1 MEQYNR
7 RQVVQGAAV
16 AAACG
21 LASSCG
27 CASSGTQSQKSTTA
41 GSAGGK
47 GAAFTPLQEGGHIDV
62 GSRAQ
67 EMIDK
72 ASQLGEDMMR
82 QHGHWARCIVTAM
95 QQAMPFVPDDP
106 GLRRAACCVD
116 GGATPTGTH
125 SCGAFTGAGMFLGY
139 VCGSADFEKVP
150 LPRKLLRQVYQ
161 NFEKEYG
168 SVLCRDIKPK
178 AVGGCPKVVGLAA
191 EWTAQALLAEFAGYG
206 TKQS

>member
-7 RQVVQGAAV
+7 RQIVRGAAV

-27 CASSGTQSQKSTTA
+27 CASSGTRSQKSTTA
-41 GSAGGK
+41 GSTGGK
-47 GAAFTPLQEGGHIDV
+47 GAAFTPLREGGHIDV
-62 GSRAQ
+62 GSHAQ

-82 QHGHWARCIVTAM
+82 QHGHCARCIVAAL
-95 QQAMPFVPDDP
+95 QQALPFVPDDP

-125 SCGAFTGAGMFLGY
+125 SCGAFTGAGLFLGY
-139 VCGSADFEKVP
+139 ACGSADFEKVP
-150 LPRKLLRQVYQ
+150 LPRKLLRQVHEK
-161 NFEKEYG
+161 FEKEYG
-168 SVLCRDIKPK
+168 SILCRDIKPK

-206 TKQS
+206 TKQA